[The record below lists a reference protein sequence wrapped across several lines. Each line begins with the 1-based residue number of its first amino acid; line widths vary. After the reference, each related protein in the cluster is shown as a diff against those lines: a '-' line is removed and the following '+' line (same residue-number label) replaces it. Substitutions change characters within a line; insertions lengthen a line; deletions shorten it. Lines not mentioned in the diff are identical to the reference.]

1 MKLYIFLLF
10 CSIGLVQA
18 TNSYAQKAT
27 VNLKMQN
34 QTVQTVLNEIE
45 NQSEFS
51 FFFNTKHVD
60 LQRRVTIT
68 VKDSDIF
75 RVLDNIFADTDVQ
88 YAVVDKKIV
97 LSNKPQIIRQ
107 DGKKKITGI
116 VKDENGDPVIGA
128 NVVVK
133 GSTIGN
139 ITDIGGEFTL
149 NVPEKGILEI
159 SYIGFVTQSFN
170 LSDKSEFNIILYEDK
185 KIL

>member
-60 LQRRVTIT
+60 LQRRVS
-68 VKDSDIF
+68 VDASMSDIF
-75 RVLDNIFADTDVQ
+75 KVLDNIFAGTNVR
-88 YAVVDKKIV
+88 YSVVDKKIILSTETAV
-97 LSNKPQIIRQ
+97 LQQ
-107 DGKKKITGI
+107 TKK
-116 VKDENGDPVIGA
+116 
-128 NVVVK
+128 
-133 GSTIGN
+133 
-139 ITDIGGEFTL
+139 L
-149 NVPEKGILEI
+149 
-159 SYIGFVTQSFN
+159 
-170 LSDKSEFNIILYEDK
+170 
-185 KIL
+185 